1 MKAHCSQQSEKA
13 KGGGR
18 ARGRRR
24 KDKNIAPEEA
34 EDCSRHFKMK
44 ENETG

>member
-18 ARGRRR
+18 ARSKKKKRQEHCARGGRKIVLDILR
-24 KDKNIAPEEA
+24 
-34 EDCSRHFKMK
+34 
-44 ENETG
+44 

>member
-18 ARGRRR
+18 ARRRR